1 MSDFLAETK
10 GIFIY
15 WWNFHEIYLSRILID
30 MLGVSEIDIDF
41 IGIFWM
47 NFERKTLLT
56 YIVNEFDSL
65 RIHISMILQR
75 C

>member
-1 MSDFLAETK
+1 MSNFLAKTK

-15 WWNFHEIYLSRILID
+15 RWNFHEIYLSRILVN
-30 MLGVSEIDIDF
+30 MLGVSEIDIDL

-47 NFERKTLLT
+47 NFERKTLFT
-56 YIVNEFDSL
+56 YIVNKFDSL